1 MIVIDQYILSAIVTF
16 ALFIAYRLGLKSAV
30 QKYDTQRIERI
41 VDHTVDKLCDEGYV
55 VYKKHDDGE
64 VELIQLPEW
73 ILEKE
78 DLTFI
83 KK

>member
-1 MIVIDQYILSAIVTF
+1 MIVIDQYILSAIVTV
-16 ALFIAYRLGLKSAV
+16 ALLISYRIGYRASVEKRDDLRV
-30 QKYDTQRIERI
+30 ERI
-41 VDHTVDKLCDEGYV
+41 VNHTVDKLCNEGYV

-73 ILEKE
+73 VLEKE

-83 KK
+83 QK

>member
-30 QKYDTQRIERI
+30 EKNDTLRVERI
-41 VDHTVDKLCDEGYV
+41 VDHTVDKLRDEGYV

-83 KK
+83 EK